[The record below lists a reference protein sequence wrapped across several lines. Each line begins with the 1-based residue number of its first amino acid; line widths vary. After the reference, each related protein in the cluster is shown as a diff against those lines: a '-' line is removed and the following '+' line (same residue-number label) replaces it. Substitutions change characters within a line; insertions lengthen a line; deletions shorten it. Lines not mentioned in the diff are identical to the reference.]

1 MHRKVIAGAI
11 IGLSFIANLSYSQ
24 NNSPADPNAPATE
37 QLQKQDVGGSPLDTI
52 LEGLRKKATDLKSY
66 ECKVDY
72 VVTQTLL
79 ESKTRRSGNLYYA
92 RFDGRSYLRV
102 DFLALQQDEEP
113 QQEYREQI
121 VFDGVWLQQISYKT
135 ESVERRQIAEAN
147 KPVDAFA
154 LASRQ
159 VPMFGFSKVEDLHK
173 QFEIDLV
180 SDEQS
185 ESSRFNHLHLKVKP
199 DSIYKDDYSTIDFW
213 IDKTLGLPARV
224 FAVGAEADVG
234 ETYEIKL
241 LEPKV
246 NTSLDRNVFQVS
258 IPASFSVETIPLSKQ
273 QKQDFIP

>member
-11 IGLSFIANLSYSQ
+11 IGLSFIASPSHSQ
-24 NNSPADPNAPATE
+24 NSPADTTAPTTS
-37 QLQKQDVGGSPLDTI
+37 QVQKQDASGSPLETI
-52 LEGLRKKATDLKSY
+52 LEGLQKKATELKSY

-92 RFDGRSYLRV
+92 KFDGRSYLRV

-121 VFDGVWLQQISYKT
+121 IFDGVWLQQISYKT
-135 ESVERRQIAEAN
+135 ESVERRQIAEPN

-173 QFEIDLV
+173 QFEIELV
-180 SDEQS
+180 PDDQA
-185 ESSRFNHLHLKVKP
+185 ESSRFHHLHLKVRP

-213 IDKTLGLPARV
+213 IDKALGLPARV

-241 LEPKV
+241 IEPKV
-246 NTSLDRNVFQVS
+246 NTGLDKSVFQVS

-273 QKQDFIP
+273 PKQDSVK